1 MTSNK
6 ILEILAFIEALYPNN
21 RTDEQKKIV
30 ANFWNET
37 FEEYDDYIVE
47 MAVKHCIKKNS
58 FEPKIADIL
67 STIKALYRIQN
78 PIFPEYTYVWNSVV
92 EAITPR
98 RKTHA
103 QAFEELP
110 QVAKEIIHDPKR
122 LYEYG
127 QMSPELVLTKVESSF
142 RKSFNEKLNA
152 AEKKDELSDLLKQ
165 TLIQDFINKPK
176 LIG

>member
-6 ILEILAFIEALYPNN
+6 ILEILAFIEAFYPNN

-30 ANFWNET
+30 VNFWSET

-67 STIKALYRIQN
+67 STIKSLYRIQN
-78 PIFPEYTYVWNSVV
+78 PIFPDYTSVWNSVV
-92 EAITPR
+92 EAITPK

-110 QVAKEIIHDPKR
+110 QVAKEILHDPKR

-127 QMSPELVLTKVESSF
+127 QMPPELVLTKVESSF
-142 RKSFNEKLNA
+142 RKSFNEKLKDY
-152 AEKKDELSDLLKQ
+152 EKKDELRDLLKQ
-165 TLIQDFINKPK
+165 PLIQNFLSNQK